1 MRNVDGGYKTYSV
14 MAERDS
20 DYDLPTG
27 GELDEEAKD
36 GSGVPSRV
44 AEEAVSP
51 DTEITLLDAC
61 GLQCPGPILKVY
73 EAVKTLEEGQ
83 KLEVTATDFGFA
95 RDIEAWC
102 LKTGNTLE
110 SLGVSQ
116 DKVKAVVRKG
126 SGKPSAING
135 R

>member
-1 MRNVDGGYKTYSV
+1 

-20 DYDLPTG
+20 DSDLPG

-36 GSGVPSRV
+36 GSG
-44 AEEAVSP
+44 
-51 DTEITLLDAC
+51 TELTLLDAC

-73 EAVKTLEEGQ
+73 EAVKALEEGQ

-126 SGKPSAING
+126 YSKSPAVNSQ
-135 R
+135 